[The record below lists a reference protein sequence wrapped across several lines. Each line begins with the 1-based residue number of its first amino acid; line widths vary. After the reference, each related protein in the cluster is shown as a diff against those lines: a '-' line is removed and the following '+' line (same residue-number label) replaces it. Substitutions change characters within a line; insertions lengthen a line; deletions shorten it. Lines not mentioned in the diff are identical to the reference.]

1 MTKRAGM
8 VCIKEIM
15 HIMTA
20 EMKSVAEAAVQ
31 PRRRNHSEELKRELV
46 QRSLLPG
53 ASVSALAMEHGIN
66 ANLLFAWRRAHL
78 RATASTS
85 SAQTER
91 PGDVGATL
99 LAVEVVSQAKPS
111 ATAMAAAPSP
121 RPNLAA
127 GTIEIEMAGVR
138 VRVRGTV
145 DEDSLRT
152 VLAALRTSR
161 A

>member
-1 MTKRAGM
+1 MSKRAGM
-8 VCIKEIM
+8 VCIKEIV

-31 PRRRNHSEELKRELV
+31 PRRRNHSEQLKRELV

-85 SAQTER
+85 IAQTER
-91 PGDVGATL
+91 TGDVGARL
-99 LAVEVVSQAKPS
+99 LPVEVVSEAKPS
-111 ATAMAAAPSP
+111 LTAVATAPAP
-121 RPNLAA
+121 RPNMAA

-138 VRVRGTV
+138 VRVRGMV
-145 DEDSLRT
+145 CEDSLRT
-152 VLAALRTSR
+152 VLAALRASR

>member
-1 MTKRAGM
+1 MV
-8 VCIKEIM
+8 VCIKEIV

-20 EMKSVAEAAVQ
+20 ELESVAATAVR

-46 QRSLLPG
+46 RRSLLPR

-78 RATASTS
+78 RATASTVPE
-85 SAQTER
+85 QPER
-91 PGDVGATL
+91 LSDIGATL
-99 LAVEVVSQAKPS
+99 LPVEVVSQAKPS
-111 ATAMAAAPSP
+111 PTAMATAPSP
-121 RPNLAA
+121 RPNMAA

-138 VRVRGTV
+138 VRVRGVV

-152 VLAALRTSR
+152 VLAALRASR